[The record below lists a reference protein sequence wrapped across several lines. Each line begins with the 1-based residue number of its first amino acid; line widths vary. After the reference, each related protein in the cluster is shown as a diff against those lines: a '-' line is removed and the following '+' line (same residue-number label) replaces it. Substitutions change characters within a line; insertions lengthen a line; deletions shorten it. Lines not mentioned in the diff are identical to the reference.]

1 MISKKNRGQKLA
13 IKKVKIDSFYKEQY
27 RRDSE
32 KTLKK

>member
-1 MISKKNRGQKLA
+1 MILKKNRGQKQVT
-13 IKKVKIDSFYKEQY
+13 KKVKIDSFSKEQY